1 MSWLENLKQVKK
13 DKNVSSKWIAEHSSI
28 PQKTVERIFA
38 GDTDS
43 PKFDT
48 IRLVCAA
55 LGVSIDDIASDTMTV
70 LGNKTHLALQV
81 ENETLT
87 AENVALKDK
96 LEEITTENVLLREQL
111 CHRTSEIKHLQDKL
125 DLKDEI
131 IAVHNHYIN
140 KEGKSKKTD

>member
-13 DKNVSSKWIAEHSSI
+13 DKNVSNRWIAEQSSV
-28 PQKTVERIFA
+28 PLKTVDRIFA

-48 IRLVCAA
+48 MRLICTA
-55 LGVSIDDIASDTMTV
+55 LGVSINDIASDTMAV
-70 LGNKTHLALQV
+70 LGTKNLSDLQI
-81 ENETLT
+81 ENEGLT
-87 AENVALKDK
+87 AEIVALKDK
-96 LEEITTENVLLREQL
+96 LEEIAAENVILREQV
-111 CHRTSEIKHLQDKL
+111 CHFTSENKILQVKL

-140 KEGKSKKTD
+140 KESK